1 MHGESQFVGWRRIS
15 RVTAMQPIDRSTA
28 RGVLRES
35 TRNREGTGACVRSGR
50 GSANV
55 IACDVSRVRTCLRAQ
70 WEILPLPLPA
80 TAEATDSGKT
90 HVSRYRSAS
99 CKIAFFGGL
108 VIN

>member
-1 MHGESQFVGWRRIS
+1 
-15 RVTAMQPIDRSTA
+15 MQPIDRSTA

-35 TRNREGTGACVRSGR
+35 TRNREGTGACVRSQRPGLR
-50 GSANV
+50 ERDCV
-55 IACDVSRVRTCLRAQ
+55 RPVSGAHLPRAQ
-70 WEILPLPLPA
+70 CEILPLSLPA

-90 HVSRYRSAS
+90 HVSRNRSAS